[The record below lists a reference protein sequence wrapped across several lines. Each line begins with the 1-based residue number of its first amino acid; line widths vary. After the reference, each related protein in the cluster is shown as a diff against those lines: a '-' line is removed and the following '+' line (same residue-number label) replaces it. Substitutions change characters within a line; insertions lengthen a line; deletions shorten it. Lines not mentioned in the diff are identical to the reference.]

1 MSEST
6 AATRASR
13 QCVCLVHGFLA
24 HTILLVPLGIR
35 LRRHGFRTNRWGYWN
50 MQCSILVHAQRLSK
64 TLVAMDTDP
73 EIDTIHF
80 VTHSMGSI
88 IARAAITQF
97 RPRKLGRFVMLAPPN
112 RGSFLAA
119 AVAGLIGG
127 IVKPVAELST
137 APNSLVN
144 SLPMPL
150 DVEIGILAAGKDNI
164 VSLESTRPRAPHSH
178 VTLPC
183 RHSSLLFRR
192 DAAELVA
199 AFLTHGEFPHRQ
211 KTTAHNGLT

>member
-1 MSEST
+1 MSEP
-6 AATRASR
+6 RASR
-13 QCVCLVHGFLA
+13 QCVCLVHGFLT
-24 HTILLVPLGIR
+24 HTIMLVPLGIR
-35 LRRHGFRTNRWGYWN
+35 LRRHGFRTESWGYWN
-50 MQCSILVHAQRLSK
+50 MRCSILVHAQRLSK
-64 TLVAMDTDP
+64 TLVAMDADP

-88 IARAAITQF
+88 IARAAIAEF
-97 RPRKLGRFVMLAPPN
+97 RPNKLGRFVMLAPPN

-137 APNSLVN
+137 SPHSLVN

-150 DVEIGILAAGKDNI
+150 DIEIGILAASKDNI
-164 VSLESTRPRAPHSH
+164 VSLESTRPHAPHTH

-199 AFLTHGEFPHRQ
+199 AFLMHGAFPPLQR
-211 KTTAHNGLT
+211 HNDSQP